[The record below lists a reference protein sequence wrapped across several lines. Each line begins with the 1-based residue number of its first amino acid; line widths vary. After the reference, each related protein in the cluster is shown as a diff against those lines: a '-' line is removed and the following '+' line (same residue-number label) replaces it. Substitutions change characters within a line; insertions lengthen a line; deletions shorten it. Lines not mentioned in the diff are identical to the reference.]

1 MSRRPLPPNYGGT
14 EDEMSSQGEF
24 LSEYRRKNNHIY
36 QQILLLITFIFGAL
50 AGLSAITPLSSTREI
65 QQGQRDLTCAL
76 MILAAAALV
85 FTMTSDIDYPTPAFD
100 TSSPT
105 QVEMAIPPSL
115 PRKASKLMAVLF
127 IMPILIMVQ
136 YPLKRMHPKRN
147 ISST

>member
-105 QVEMAIPPSL
+105 PSGDGDPSL
-115 PRKASKLMAVLF
+115 TAPESLQIDGGPFYHAYTHYGAV
-127 IMPILIMVQ
+127 PSEADA
-136 YPLKRMHPKRN
+136 PEA
-147 ISST
+147 